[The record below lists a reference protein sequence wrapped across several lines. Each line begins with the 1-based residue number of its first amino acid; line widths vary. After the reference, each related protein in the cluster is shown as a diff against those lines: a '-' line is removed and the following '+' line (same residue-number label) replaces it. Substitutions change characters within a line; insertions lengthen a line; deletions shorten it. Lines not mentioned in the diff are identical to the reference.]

1 LYESGSILFQPDI
14 PEADRSRTVLFD
26 LQGDSPPRLRRRLVV
41 IDQDRHD
48 MAVDDVGELVAVGDD
63 VDLVPLAER
72 LFNFMSGSRSPSVPV
87 ERGRLPFSVRP

>member
-26 LQGDSPPRLRRRLVV
+26 LQGDS
-41 IDQDRHD
+41 HD

-63 VDLVPLAER
+63 VT
-72 LFNFMSGSRSPSVPV
+72 GSTR
-87 ERGRLPFSVRP
+87 RD

>member
-26 LQGDSPPRLRRRLVV
+26 LQGDSPPRLQRRLVV

-63 VDLVPLAER
+63 VTWFHSPR
-72 LFNFMSGSRSPSVPV
+72 LINFMSASRSPSVPV